1 MHYIEPYFNWKNLY
15 TAEEDE
21 RSPFFGREYSEIYFT
36 DSIYDHYIHPQWDNI
51 GSTTLFLKIL
61 FVDYEDRFAIIEL
74 MGEWND
80 TLHNDIMI
88 LKRDLMDS
96 LIDEG
101 INKFVIV
108 GENVLNFHSSDDSY
122 YEEWFDD
129 IEDGWIAFVNFRD
142 HVLRDFSIAGIDQ
155 FIVMGGVLND
165 FAWGTYRPLQ
175 LFQKVEQMVSRRF
188 DSGFMLE
195 SAEEDFE

>member
-88 LKRDLMDS
+88 LKRDLMDA

-142 HVLRDFSIAGIDQ
+142 HVLRDFSSAGIDQ
-155 FIVMGGVLND
+155 YIVMGGVLND

-188 DSGFMLE
+188 DAGFMLD